1 MNTNQNFRLMKDKDW
16 KFFLKFSKENYI
28 NSFVR
33 NKKFNNFW
41 FKIKNQ
47 WTIYVV
53 KVKNS
58 FGFINMFLV
67 FEALYKGKPIKL
79 CWTSTAIINNKLNIA
94 GKFGLTMISL
104 IKLFPVVIMSCG
116 NKKSIPINKTLGYE
130 IKNLKFRR
138 FIFVDNIDCL
148 KLVKFKYRKKIKKL
162 IIKTNSIN
170 FDKKFKKELT
180 ESPPKDLDKLWNKF
194 SKNFDLCI
202 LKNLKYFKKRYEN
215 APFQKYYF
223 LQFRDKKSFLIGI
236 SVLRFHKT
244 EFGTCTRIVDFMS
257 FDKIYSKA
265 IWSGTIDECKKYNS
279 LYVDFF
285 VYGSLEDKN
294 LERTGFKTIKE
305 LNHLSKIPNLLSPLE
320 YRDWSYSFHLSGK
333 HMFEKQIKKGNKVWF
348 TKGDGDRDWPTP
360 HDIKYNEQSSII

>member
-170 FDKKFKKELT
+170 FDKKFKKKLT

-244 EFGTCTRIVDFMS
+244 EFGNCTRIVDFMS
-257 FDKIYSKA
+257 FD
-265 IWSGTIDECKKYNS
+265 
-279 LYVDFF
+279 
-285 VYGSLEDKN
+285 
-294 LERTGFKTIKE
+294 
-305 LNHLSKIPNLLSPLE
+305 IPGE
-320 YRDWSYSFHLSGK
+320 
-333 HMFEKQIKKGNKVWF
+333 EKCFW
-348 TKGDGDRDWPTP
+348 
-360 HDIKYNEQSSII
+360 Y